1 MARDWARA
9 AVSLRG
15 LRLAVQFLTR
25 LPVPGVSDFSPLE
38 LSRSGV
44 WFPLVG
50 ALVGILPALIVVWLT
65 GRATLVAAALA
76 LLVWVWLTGALH
88 LDGLGDLADA
98 LGASHRDPKRFLTVL
113 SDPHV
118 GAFGVVSI
126 VLALMLKC
134 AALASLHP
142 ADAVGLPILTAW
154 ARLGPLGWSRWLP
167 PLRPG
172 QGERFA
178 WTPRI
183 GAIIAWTLALLF
195 VSATFAPVLC
205 LGLIALL
212 AWGAWLKTR
221 LGGMTGD
228 CLGAGVEVTEIALVL
243 LLALTG
249 TAGAPL
255 GR

>member
-1 MARDWARA
+1 M
-9 AVSLRG
+9 SLRG

-25 LPVPGVSDFSPLE
+25 LPVPGVNEFSPLE

-50 ALVGILPALIVVWLT
+50 AIVGIPPALILMSFG
-65 GRATLVAAALA
+65 GRAPLLAAALA

-98 LGASHRDPKRFLTVL
+98 LAASHRDPRRLLTVL
-113 SDPHV
+113 SDPHL
-118 GAFGVVSI
+118 GTFGVVSI
-126 VLALMLKC
+126 VLALVLKW

-142 ADAVGLPILTAW
+142 ADVMGLPVLTAW

-172 QGERFA
+172 HGERFA
-178 WTPRI
+178 WNPRV
-183 GAIIAWTLALLF
+183 GAIIAWAVALLLA
-195 VSATFAPVLC
+195 SAVLAPALC
-205 LGLIALL
+205 LGLLALL
-212 AWGAWLKTR
+212 AWGVWLKAR

-228 CLGAGVEVTEIALVL
+228 CLGAGVEVTEIVLVLVLALVGT
-243 LLALTG
+243 TG
-249 TAGAPL
+249 SPF